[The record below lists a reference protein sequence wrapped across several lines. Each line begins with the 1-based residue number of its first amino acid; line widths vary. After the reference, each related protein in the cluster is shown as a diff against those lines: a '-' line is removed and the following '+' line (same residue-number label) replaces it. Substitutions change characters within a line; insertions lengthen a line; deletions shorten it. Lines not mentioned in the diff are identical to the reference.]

1 MKKKEKRICCLGIAA
16 GIAVAIFVLEIPEL
30 VRYYRMTRL

>member
-1 MKKKEKRICCLGIAA
+1 MKKKVYLGIAA
-16 GIAVAIFVLEIPEL
+16 GVALAVFVLELPEL

>member
-1 MKKKEKRICCLGIAA
+1 VQKKEKKIYLGIAA
-16 GIAVAIFVLEIPEL
+16 GVAAAIFVLELPEL